1 MDPKGKGMVIN
12 DKDKESLFNEP
23 RDDKP
28 TNSGSIHK
36 KRDGKKKRR
45 IKKIIYYDSDASS
58 SSPRDDDSSSKWKT
72 VNQNYSFD
80 YSRIPYNSNAHLLSI
95 PLGKPPHFDGED
107 YSFWSHKMRSHLF
120 SLHPSIWEI
129 IENGMHFDS
138 TDNHEIINE
147 QIHKNA

>member
-1 MDPKGKGMVIN
+1 MDPKGKGMVFN
-12 DKDKESLFNEP
+12 DKEESIFNEP

-28 TNSGSIHK
+28 TNSGSNHK
-36 KRDGKKKRR
+36 KKDGKKKRR

-58 SSPRDDDSSSKWKT
+58 SPRDDNDDDSSSKKKM

-80 YSRIPYNSNAHLLSI
+80 YSRILYNSNAHLLSI

-120 SLHPSIWEI
+120 SLHPSI
-129 IENGMHFDS
+129 
-138 TDNHEIINE
+138 
-147 QIHKNA
+147 